1 MLQVW
6 NSLMNVPLKLWKR
19 RKTIYIFFLKGG
31 FNKLERS
38 TILSLILK
46 LSLSTKLWINEYVS
60 CGFPRAYHFM
70 PNSLLVDL
78 IQYFN
83 RMLSRKFIKIKVSY
97 VSYIVIDILINHHS
111 PQTFPYIDLS
121 PRDLHS
127 VA

>member
-1 MLQVW
+1 M
-6 NSLMNVPLKLWKR
+6 NMSLVD
-19 RKTIYIFFLKGG
+19 FQEH
-31 FNKLERS
+31 NKN
-38 TILSLILK
+38 I
-46 LSLSTKLWINEYVS
+46 
-60 CGFPRAYHFM
+60 HFM

-83 RMLSRKFIKIKVSY
+83 RMLSRKFIKIKVAY

-121 PRDLHS
+121 QRHLHS

>member
-1 MLQVW
+1 M
-6 NSLMNVPLKLWKR
+6 SLVD
-19 RKTIYIFFLKGG
+19 FQEH
-31 FNKLERS
+31 NKN
-38 TILSLILK
+38 I
-46 LSLSTKLWINEYVS
+46 
-60 CGFPRAYHFM
+60 HFM

-97 VSYIVIDILINHHS
+97 VSYIVIDILINYHS

>member
-1 MLQVW
+1 MSLVDFQEHNK
-6 NSLMNVPLKLWKR
+6 NS
-19 RKTIYIFFLKGG
+19 
-31 FNKLERS
+31 
-38 TILSLILK
+38 
-46 LSLSTKLWINEYVS
+46 
-60 CGFPRAYHFM
+60 HFM

-78 IQYFN
+78 IQYFI

-127 VA
+127 VAYKSRYLYATFFTQSKKSFM

>member
-1 MLQVW
+1 M
-6 NSLMNVPLKLWKR
+6 NMSLVD
-19 RKTIYIFFLKGG
+19 FQEH
-31 FNKLERS
+31 NKN
-38 TILSLILK
+38 I
-46 LSLSTKLWINEYVS
+46 
-60 CGFPRAYHFM
+60 HFM

-78 IQYFN
+78 IEYFN